1 MNPLCGTCGIP
12 IRWQPTIVGSETY
25 CCIGCAYGGPCV
37 CDYERLPDPDDRTS
51 LVIWNE
57 SKLELRVYTLREE

>member
-1 MNPLCGTCGIP
+1 MNPSCGTCGIT
-12 IRWQPTIVGSETY
+12 IRWQPTIVGSKTF

-37 CDYERLPDPDDRTS
+37 CDYERLPNPDDRTS

-57 SKLELRVYTLREE
+57 SKLEIRVYSVREE